1 MLVRRDKEATISTI
15 ENRLSLSSFVRY
27 PDDSSV
33 KFCINVR
40 SHFFEIK
47 DFEFYSDIGLFNNF
61 LNGVKKVH
69 KNEEKSI
76 ELSPSFEDGL
86 IKIIA
91 DDLGHIRVI
100 CEVYNYNIYKETCRI
115 SFEVDQ
121 TFLSDFIK
129 ELEEIYLELG
139 FLI

>member
-1 MLVRRDKEATISTI
+1 MTSNKEATISTM

-33 KFCINVR
+33 KFCINAR

-47 DFEFYSDIGLFNNF
+47 DFKFYSDIGLFNNF
-61 LNGVKKVH
+61 LNGVKKVY
-69 KNEEKSI
+69 KNEGKSI

-91 DDLGHIRVI
+91 DDLGHVRII
-100 CEVYNYNIYKETCRI
+100 CEVCNYNIYKETCRI